1 MTIIKDWAA
10 ALGLRHQGVLVSAVR
25 GCDSVVR
32 ECPSKHLVRMYRGV
46 LLNAHCGDEKRAA
59 TFMTPFDA
67 EEWDHDAADFLRSI
81 DHFPNHWILHFMH
94 ACEIV
99 GFKHPDQQ
107 IRVAFRQLYYKLAKK
122 FHLNPESESQ
132 LDARLNADEQ
142 SFAKAQA

>member
-1 MTIIKDWAA
+1 
-10 ALGLRHQGVLVSAVR
+10 
-25 GCDSVVR
+25 
-32 ECPSKHLVRMYRGV
+32 
-46 LLNAHCGDEKRAA
+46 
-59 TFMTPFDA
+59 
-67 EEWDHDAADFLRSI
+67 
-81 DHFPNHWILHFMH
+81 MH

-142 SFAKAQA
+142 SCAKAQA